1 MRASS
6 IVAPK
11 YENVEPYK
19 VRQLQQRTL
28 HTVDPKDLLKM
39 RIENIKKLKTIIVSV
54 ITENRSNR
62 RHTPYAKPHVKNN
75 DVTSANAN
83 TQRVPESC
91 LATGHSPQETNH

>member
-1 MRASS
+1 MRATS
-6 IVAPK
+6 IVAPQHK
-11 YENVEPYK
+11 DVEPHK
-19 VRQLQQRTL
+19 IRQLQQRTL

-39 RIENIKKLKTIIVSV
+39 RIENIKKLKAMLVLV
-54 ITENRSNR
+54 VTENRRDR

-91 LATGHSPQETNH
+91 LATNLSPQ